1 MPASRNT
8 TPNVI
13 SRTGLEDL
21 ETLECV
27 FSVSNQLV
35 NVAWYASAFQHQLF
49 IDNFFCQWDED
60 KYQNLG
66 VMLYNNYKQALDII
80 NTDFIALQEAMN
92 FLNIQEEDFA
102 WWQNKEIEY
111 VSQLSTESE
120 ENLLHITYVEML
132 QKLHNNDHLTHAPTA
147 PSSCRPRKLETEQHH
162 ACELHEG
169 TLRERQCKAIQTAL
183 SKYNKAASE
192 LNSPR
197 PELDWSEVLHYG
209 SLEEFTLLCETRQDV
224 LSKPQHIHALQGF
237 TGDLTFGQWKG
248 ARLPPSTSTVGV
260 HSLQDDEVDGVDVEG
275 SDSSDDEGDQDM
287 DVLNLDLQSH
297 LTTGVYWSIVTS
309 SHMSTI
315 NFQHLTSSCLYM
327 AFYFV
332 LGRGQSCELHL
343 MCEEFGPL
351 MLTVLID

>member
-1 MPASRNT
+1 MYPLAIISKVLDMLGPRVLMGYNIGCSFQSTVASSSLVSRARDQGLRLCVNT
-8 TPNVI
+8 FHG
-13 SRTGLEDL
+13 TGLEDL

-132 QKLHNNDHLTHAPTA
+132 QKLHNN
-147 PSSCRPRKLETEQHH
+147 E
-162 ACELHEG
+162 
-169 TLRERQCKAIQTAL
+169 
-183 SKYNKAASE
+183 
-192 LNSPR
+192 
-197 PELDWSEVLHYG
+197 
-209 SLEEFTLLCETRQDV
+209 
-224 LSKPQHIHALQGF
+224 
-237 TGDLTFGQWKG
+237 
-248 ARLPPSTSTVGV
+248 
-260 HSLQDDEVDGVDVEG
+260 
-275 SDSSDDEGDQDM
+275 
-287 DVLNLDLQSH
+287 
-297 LTTGVYWSIVTS
+297 
-309 SHMSTI
+309 
-315 NFQHLTSSCLYM
+315 
-327 AFYFV
+327 
-332 LGRGQSCELHL
+332 
-343 MCEEFGPL
+343 
-351 MLTVLID
+351 